1 MSTANAIIL
10 IVDDESVDLFVMSEI
25 LEHSGYTVL
34 AANGYDQALRIF
46 DEHAANID
54 LLLTD
59 VSMPIKTGVDL
70 ARTLLQLKP
79 ELKVLF
85 TSGWVGATVL
95 RSAAHPHLERFFL
108 PKPFAASDLL
118 ESVHNALASSE
129 LLKINGLAEKG
140 TGDIQGK

>member
-1 MSTANAIIL
+1 LRLA
-10 IVDDESVDLFVMSEI
+10 
-25 LEHSGYTVL
+25 EHRGYTVL
-34 AANGYDQALRIF
+34 AANGYDQAVRLF
-46 DEHAANID
+46 DEAAAIID
-54 LLLTD
+54 LLLTE

-95 RSAAHPHLERFFL
+95 RSAANPHLERFFL

-118 ESVHNALASSE
+118 ESVNNALASSE
-129 LLKINGLAEKG
+129 RLNITGPAGKDK
-140 TGDIQGK
+140 GDIQRK